1 MATGTVE
8 DSSPNEV
15 QSGSVP
21 SSIPFKTNSI
31 RHGIH
36 EKERHLV
43 QSIRSVPQKFA
54 NPFLVTDRADE
65 KQLCISSRSLELND
79 LKLLKTLGTG
89 QEHYATSRAL
99 VALLP

>member
-8 DSSPNEV
+8 DSSPEA
-15 QSGSVP
+15 QSGSIP

-31 RHGIH
+31 RHGFH
-36 EKERHLV
+36 EKEKHFV

-65 KQLCISSRSLELND
+65 KQLCISSRGLELSD
-79 LKLLKTLGTG
+79 FKLLKTLGTG
-89 QEHYATSRAL
+89 QEYLTTKRAI
-99 VALLP
+99 VALPL

>member
-8 DSSPNEV
+8 DSSSEV

-21 SSIPFKTNSI
+21 SSLPFKTNSI

-36 EKERHLV
+36 EKEKQLA
-43 QSIRSVPQKFA
+43 QSFRSFPQKIA

-65 KQLCISSRSLELND
+65 NQLCISSRSLQLSD
-79 LKLLKTLGTG
+79 FKLLKTLGTG
-89 QEHYATSRAL
+89 QKHLATKRAL
-99 VALLP
+99 LASVL